1 MLSAHT
7 PLHVPAEHKIVRG
20 LLKVYNEVTGQN
32 AGPIAIGGGT
42 YSRMMPNTVA
52 FGMVFPDE
60 EDLCHV
66 ADEYID
72 IDHMMVAVKIF
83 ARAIAELGSGS
94 VA

>member
-1 MLSAHT
+1 M
-7 PLHVPAEHKIVRG
+7 
-20 LLKVYNEVTGQN
+20 
-32 AGPIAIGGGT
+32 
-42 YSRMMPNTVA
+42 
-52 FGMVFPDE
+52 
-60 EDLCHV
+60 